1 MAGAGDDLQLDL
13 GMHLGA
19 GAAVQ
24 VEDRAVVAA
33 DDQEGRR
40 PHPRQDGPARS
51 GRPPREMTA
60 RTASGRSAAAIRAAA
75 APVLA
80 PKSAM
85 APGAAGCVPRPVDCR
100 HDAAAQHRDTEA
112 MLTRLVVDRGL
123 GRTQEI
129 EQERA
134 EAGGLERAGDGAV
147 AGAEAAAAAAVREHD
162 QAGGRGRDAQV
173 GLELDARVS
182 QDANGA
188 PDRGAAT
195 ASRLGAKSWADVR
208 TGLSVHDRRQ
218 NWPAG
223 DRTFGQVPCSAP
235 PRSRTRQRVAAAPAL
250 AS

>member
-1 MAGAGDDLQLDL
+1 MSWPPTIRRVGARTRVS
-13 GMHLGA
+13 A
-19 GAAVQ
+19 
-24 VEDRAVVAA
+24 
-33 DDQEGRR
+33 
-40 PHPRQDGPARS
+40 GPARS

-85 APGAAGCVPRPVDCR
+85 APGAAGCVARPVDRR

-112 MLTRLVVDRGL
+112 IRARLHVDHGL

-147 AGAEAAAAAAVREHD
+147 PGAEAAAAAAVREHD
-162 QAGGRGRDAQV
+162 QAGGRAGDAQV
-173 GLELDARVS
+173 GLEFDAGVS

-188 PDRGAAT
+188 PDTLAAT
-195 ASRLGAKSWADVR
+195 GSGRRKSWADAEP
-208 TGLSVHDRRQ
+208 GCLCDDPRQ
-218 NWPAG
+218 NWPAATHFWAG
-223 DRTFGQVPCSAP
+223 ACSRRRA
-235 PRSRTRQRVAAAPAL
+235 RGLVSASRG
-250 AS
+250 